1 MYKNKYNILI
11 EGEMKC
17 FFSLF
22 SPKNNQSLTD
32 LPRSF
37 IEICRSVDNHILS
50 IVQYVFEKY
59 TCCKKKTVYSK
70 GREYMPNNFL
80 QQGLV
85 NFQRTVF
92 MALFLSFTSF

>member
-50 IVQYVFEKY
+50 IVQYVF
-59 TCCKKKTVYSK
+59 
-70 GREYMPNNFL
+70 
-80 QQGLV
+80 
-85 NFQRTVF
+85 
-92 MALFLSFTSF
+92 

>member
-59 TCCKKKTVYSK
+59 TCC
-70 GREYMPNNFL
+70 
-80 QQGLV
+80 
-85 NFQRTVF
+85 
-92 MALFLSFTSF
+92 